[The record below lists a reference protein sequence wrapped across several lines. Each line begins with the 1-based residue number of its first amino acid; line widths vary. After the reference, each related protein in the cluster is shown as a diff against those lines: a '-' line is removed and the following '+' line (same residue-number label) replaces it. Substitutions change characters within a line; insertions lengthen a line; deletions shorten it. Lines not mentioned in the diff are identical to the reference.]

1 MGNAATADEV
11 AQETWKAVLRSL
23 HGFQGRSTL
32 RTWIHRVCVNV
43 ALARAG
49 EDLRSP
55 LLDGGGVDP
64 QAFDDCGAGHEP
76 PEPSIDE
83 TPESLLL
90 RRELVESI
98 RRAVESLPVTQRAVI
113 VLRDVE
119 GFAAEEACQI
129 LGLTE
134 VNQRVLL
141 HRARQRVRRSCQH
154 LHRTRPPS
162 GRCGLPGGVE
172 AQKVGRVRSA
182 A

>member
-23 HGFQGRSTL
+23 HGFQGRSSL

-55 LLDGGGVDP
+55 MLDEGEVDP
-64 QAFDDCGAGHEP
+64 QAFDDRGGWRET
-76 PEPSIDE
+76 PERSIDE

-90 RRELVESI
+90 RREVVEAI

-119 GFAAEEACQI
+119 GFTAEETCEI
-129 LGLTE
+129 LGLTG

-154 LHRTRPPS
+154 LHRTRPPAE
-162 GRCGLPGGVE
+162 LPAGGE
-172 AQKVGRVRSA
+172 AQSAGRVRSA